1 MSTTTQNMKI
11 APEARA
17 AFLEL
22 IRPTAAW
29 VYVEYNKTYENG
41 AELLTKKLRCDK
53 CGFERAKRL
62 GPSNFCEVCG
72 ARMKKP
78 QEGDIKT

>member
-29 VYVEYNKTYENG
+29 VYVEYNKTYGNG
-41 AELLTKKLRCDK
+41 AELFT
-53 CGFERAKRL
+53 
-62 GPSNFCEVCG
+62 NFCEVCG